1 LICNSKS
8 RSIVG
13 ISFMASAAHTNS
25 EPHVCELARLLVM
38 VLSGVGEQP
47 VRLAELVLWLGESRA
62 RTKVAIEL
70 AKGRGWIAQDQ
81 KGVTLLGAGRKILNG
96 ARPSY

>member
-1 LICNSKS
+1 MVAASKS
-8 RSIVG
+8 LK
-13 ISFMASAAHTNS
+13 TT
-25 EPHVCELARLLVM
+25 EPHICELARLVVM
-38 VLSGVGEQP
+38 VLSGVGKQP

-70 AKGRGWIAQDQ
+70 ANSHGWIAQDQ

-96 ARPSY
+96 ARTASTRPI